1 MLLVAACTDKQ
12 TDGNTVSGLNPA
24 DFRME
29 VDGKQTYLFVL
40 KNTNGMEVCITNFG
54 GRIVSIMVPDK
65 EGIMRDV
72 VLGFYS
78 VYENVV
84 RIFYPPFS
92 CFTTIRATPTAI
104 YLGHY
109 AINI

>member
-40 KNTNGMEVCITNFG
+40 KNTNGMEIC
-54 GRIVSIMVPDK
+54 MVDALF
-65 EGIMRDV
+65 R
-72 VLGFYS
+72 
-78 VYENVV
+78 
-84 RIFYPPFS
+84 
-92 CFTTIRATPTAI
+92 
-104 YLGHY
+104 
-109 AINI
+109 

>member
-54 GRIVSIMVPDK
+54 GRIVSMMVPDK

-72 VLGFYS
+72 VLGFDSIQDY
-78 VYENVV
+78 V
-84 RIFYPPFS
+84 
-92 CFTTIRATPTAI
+92 
-104 YLGHY
+104 H
-109 AINI
+109 IN

>member
-40 KNTNGMEVCITNFG
+40 KNTNGMEVCIT
-54 GRIVSIMVPDK
+54 I
-65 EGIMRDV
+65 
-72 VLGFYS
+72 L
-78 VYENVV
+78 
-84 RIFYPPFS
+84 YPFLLFLHP
-92 CFTTIRATPTAI
+92 AQTASDI
-104 YLGHY
+104 LDS
-109 AINI
+109 